1 MKNFGIVVISF
12 FISLQIAGQSSE
24 GAKLLLDAVAT
35 KMEGYENMEI
45 KFRQTLVNEDAG
57 IYDGD
62 EPPIVG
68 EIILQKEKYNL
79 KYLGNTFLFNG
90 FTMYVINE
98 EEKEVTV
105 SKGDIDGEDG
115 FIYPSKLATFYK
127 EGYTYALGEIKK
139 ENGRNLQFVN
149 LFPMDNTSNIIKV
162 ELVID
167 PETKQIYQ
175 LIQTGEN
182 GSKTTFTIT
191 TFKSNQ
197 KIPEKMFS
205 FDSQKYSKENGYTID

>member
-24 GAKLLLDAVAT
+24 AAKLLLDAVAT

>member
-1 MKNFGIVVISF
+1 M
-12 FISLQIAGQSSE
+12 SLHVLGQSSDE
-24 GAKLLLDAVAT
+24 AKLLLDAVAT

-45 KFRQTLVNEDAG
+45 KFSQTLINEDAG

-62 EPPIVG
+62 EPPIIG
-68 EIILQKEKYNL
+68 KIILQKEKYNL
-79 KYLGNTFLFNG
+79 EYLGNTFLFNG

-127 EGYTYALGEIKK
+127 EGYTYTMGEIKK
-139 ENGRNLQFVN
+139 KNGLNLQFID
-149 LFPMDNTSNIIKV
+149 LFPIDSASNIIKIT
-162 ELVID
+162 LAID
-167 PETKQIYQ
+167 VKTTHIYQ

-182 GSKTTFTIT
+182 GSKTTFTIST
-191 TFKSNQ
+191 LKPNQ
-197 KIPEKMFS
+197 KLPEKIFS
-205 FDSQKYSKENGYTID
+205 LDTQKYSEENGYTID

>member
-1 MKNFGIVVISF
+1 MTLHV
-12 FISLQIAGQSSE
+12 LGQSTE
-24 GAKLLLDAVAT
+24 DAKLLLNTVAS
-35 KMEGYENMEI
+35 KMEGYENIEI
-45 KFRQTLVNEDAG
+45 KFSQTLVNEDAG

-62 EPPIVG
+62 ETPIVG
-68 EIILQKEKYNL
+68 KIILQQEKYNL
-79 KYLGNTFLFNG
+79 EYLGNTFLFNG

-98 EEKEVTV
+98 EEKEITV

-115 FIYPSKLATFYK
+115 FIYPSKLASFYK
-127 EGYTYALGEIKK
+127 EGYTYTMGKIIQK
-139 ENGRNLQFVN
+139 NGRNLQFVN

-167 PETKQIYQ
+167 LKTKHIYQ

-191 TFKSNQ
+191 TFIPNQ
-197 KIPEKMFS
+197 KLLEKIFS
-205 FDSQKYSKENGYTID
+205 FDTQKYSEENGYTID